1 MKMNWIDFTYRLI
14 KKIYAKRKSLNA
26 TENNPDVFFRL
37 LDINSNSSFRY
48 QTFISAIISEWNRI
62 FSSEKKN
69 HRVRKSNLNRLTVN
83 ERNYINTLNHNTKR
97 RYPNGVI
104 PFRFPYRIRDR

>member
-1 MKMNWIDFTYRLI
+1 MKINWIDSTYRLI
-14 KKIYAKRKSLNA
+14 KKIYAKRKSLNS
-26 TENNPDVFFRL
+26 TKNTPDVFFRL

-69 HRVRKSNLNRLTVN
+69 HRVHKSSLKGLTDN
-83 ERNYINTLNHNTKR
+83 KYNYISTLNHNTKR

-104 PFRFPYRIRDR
+104 QFRFPYRIRDR